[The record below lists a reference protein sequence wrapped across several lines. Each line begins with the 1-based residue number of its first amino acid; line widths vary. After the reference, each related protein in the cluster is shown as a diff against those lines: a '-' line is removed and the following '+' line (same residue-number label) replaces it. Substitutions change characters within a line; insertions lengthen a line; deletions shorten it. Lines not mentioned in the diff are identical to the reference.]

1 MAAVYVSNLV
11 INAGATFSQQFDLAQ
26 SDDSSPLDL
35 TGYTIAAQIR
45 KHAGSSNSVSFT
57 ASAMDALNGL
67 VLISLTPEETAS
79 LKTGRHVYDIV
90 ITDAAGDKT
99 RVVEG
104 SVLVREGVTK

>member
-26 SDDSSPLDL
+26 SDSAPLNL
-35 TGYTIAAQIR
+35 TGYSLAAQIR
-45 KHAGSSNSVSFT
+45 KHAGSSNPTAFT
-57 ASAMDALNGL
+57 ATAMDVTGG
-67 VLISLTPEETAS
+67 VILITLTPAQTTA

-104 SVLVREGVTK
+104 SVLVREGVTR

>member
-26 SDDSSPLDL
+26 SDDSSPLNL
-35 TGYTIAAQIR
+35 TGFTIAGQIR

-67 VLISLTPEETAS
+67 ILISLTPEETAS

-90 ITDAAGDKT
+90 ITDSAGDKT

-104 SVLVREGVTK
+104 SVLVREGVTR

>member
-26 SDDSSPLDL
+26 SDDSTPLNL

-45 KHAGSSNSVSFT
+45 KHAGSSSSVSFT

-104 SVLVREGVTK
+104 SVLVREGVTR

>member
-1 MAAVYVSNLV
+1 MAAAYVSNLV

-26 SDDSSPLDL
+26 SDSAPLNL

-45 KHAGSSNSVSFT
+45 KHAGSSNPTAFT
-57 ASAMDALNGL
+57 ASALDAANG
-67 VLISLTPEETAS
+67 VILISLTPTQTTA

-90 ITDAAGDKT
+90 ITDASGDKT

-104 SVLVREGVTK
+104 SVLVREGVTR

>member
-26 SDDSSPLDL
+26 SDDSSPLNL
-35 TGYTIAAQIR
+35 TGYTISAQIR
-45 KHAGSSNSVSFT
+45 KHAGSSNPTTFT
-57 ASAMDALNGL
+57 ATAMDAANGL
-67 VLISLTPEETAS
+67 LLISLTPVQTAS

-104 SVLVREGVTK
+104 SVLVREGVTR

>member
-26 SDDSSPLDL
+26 SDSAPLNL

-45 KHAGSSNSVSFT
+45 KHAGSSNSVAFT
-57 ASAMDALNGL
+57 ATAMDAINGL
-67 VLISLTPEETAS
+67 VLISLTPVQTAS

-104 SVLVREGVTK
+104 SVLVREGVTR

>member
-26 SDDSSPLDL
+26 SDDSSPLNL
-35 TGYTIAAQIR
+35 TGYTISAQIR
-45 KHAGSSNSVSFT
+45 KHAGSSNPTTFT
-57 ASAMDALNGL
+57 ATAMDAANGL
-67 VLISLTPEETAS
+67 LLISLTPVQTTS

-104 SVLVREGVTK
+104 SVLVREGVTR

>member
-35 TGYTIAAQIR
+35 TGYTIAAQLR
-45 KHAGSSNSVSFT
+45 KHAGSSNLTAFT
-57 ASAMDALNGL
+57 ATAMDAVNGL
-67 VLISLTPEETAS
+67 ILISLTPVQTTS

-104 SVLVREGVTK
+104 SVLVREGVTR

>member
-35 TGYTIAAQIR
+35 TGYTIAAQLR
-45 KHAGSSNSVSFT
+45 KHAGSSNLTAFT
-57 ASAMDALNGL
+57 ATAMDPVNGL
-67 VLISLTPEETAS
+67 ILISLTPVQTTS

-104 SVLVREGVTK
+104 SVLVREGVSR

>member
-35 TGYTIAAQIR
+35 TGYTIAAQLR
-45 KHAGSSNSVSFT
+45 KHAGSSNLTAFT
-57 ASAMDALNGL
+57 ATAMDAVNGL
-67 VLISLTPEETAS
+67 ILISLTPVQTTS

>member
-26 SDDSSPLDL
+26 SDDSSPLNL

-45 KHAGSSNSVSFT
+45 KHAGSSNPTAFT
-57 ASAMDALNGL
+57 ATAMDAINGL
-67 VLISLTPEETAS
+67 VLISLTPVQTAA
-79 LKTGRHVYDIV
+79 LKKGRHVYDIV

-104 SVLVREGVTK
+104 SVLVREGVTR

>member
-45 KHAGSSNSVSFT
+45 KHAGSSNSVAFT
-57 ASAMDALNGL
+57 ATAMDAVNGL
-67 VLISLTPEETAS
+67 VLISLTPVQTAS

-90 ITDAAGDKT
+90 ITDSAGDKT

-104 SVLVREGVTK
+104 SVLVREGVTR